1 MHLALF
7 SVPLRLN
14 RSLMKRSS
22 VILVHMAFWALSV
35 MIPSV
40 LLLTYKSQ
48 ITQGMMI
55 YQLVTH
61 VYYAIVFYFIYL
73 LIVPI
78 TFGSSN
84 SLFRNIVIF
93 LAAVIF
99 LWFIKIGKTVIT
111 DYRFG
116 LGLDKYNIYSI
127 THYITDLINIIIY
140 TLFAVFIKLSIRW
153 YNERKH
159 AADLLIQEHRME
171 LDFLKTQL
179 NPHFFFNTLNNIYS
193 LVYMKSDEA
202 PAALMKLSDIM
213 RYMLYGSKSERV
225 PLGKEIE
232 HLGYYLEL
240 EKLRLKDPDFVSLT
254 TEGDLSAHQVPPMLL
269 ISIVENAFKHGK
281 KRVSNP
287 GITIDIRADGKR
299 LRFLVTNYTIDD
311 QLKKDKEGSGIG
323 MQNTRRRLELLY
335 PGSHDLRVTRN
346 RGKYTVSIELY
357 SDYNR
362 NS

>member
-1 MHLALF
+1 
-7 SVPLRLN
+7 
-14 RSLMKRSS
+14 MKRSS
-22 VILVHMAFWALSV
+22 VILIHIAFWALSV
-35 MIPSV
+35 MIPSI

-61 VYYAIVFYFIYL
+61 IYYAIVFYFVYL

-84 SLFRNIVIF
+84 SLIKNLVIF
-93 LAAVIF
+93 IAAVIF
-99 LWFIKIGKTVIT
+99 LWFIKIGKTVVT

-116 LGLDKYNIYSI
+116 LGLDKYNIYSV
-127 THYITDLINIIIY
+127 THYLTDLVNIIIY
-140 TLFAVFIKLSIRW
+140 TLFAIFIKLSIRW

-159 AADLLIQEHRME
+159 AADLIIQEHRME

-213 RYMLYGSKSERV
+213 RYMLYESKSERV
-225 PLGKEIE
+225 PLEKEIE
-232 HLGYYLEL
+232 HLRYYLEL
-240 EKLRLKDPDFVSLT
+240 EKLRLKDPEFVSLNVMG
-254 TEGDLSAHQVPPMLL
+254 EISNHQVPPMLL
-269 ISIVENAFKHGK
+269 ISVVENAFKHGK

-287 GITIDIRADGKR
+287 GITIDIRSEGKR
-299 LRFLVTNYTIDD
+299 LRFMVSNYTLDN
-311 QLKKDKEGSGIG
+311 QPEEGNKNSGIG

-335 PGSHDLRVTRN
+335 PGCHDLRVSQS

-357 SDYNR
+357 CETNKSTDVW
-362 NS
+362 S